1 VLENG
6 RKIVKPARA
15 GMRHMEVG
23 KGISAQPHLF
33 KESGMKRRILFAGVL
48 LASLACM
55 VITTSVFAQ
64 PQPPQRQTPQERVDQ
79 MEKELKL
86 TADQKAKI
94 LKVFTDAEAQAE
106 QGGRRG
112 FFGFGTPPEVEKILT
127 PDQLKAWQAFTLKQS
142 VDRRIAMMSEA
153 VTLTDDQKAKIRP
166 IIEKETAATTKLM
179 AEMRAQGENADREA
193 MRTKMGELRDAT
205 TKALE
210 SILTKEQMEKYN
222 SMPRGG
228 QRRQ

>member
-1 VLENG
+1 
-6 RKIVKPARA
+6 
-15 GMRHMEVG
+15 
-23 KGISAQPHLF
+23 
-33 KESGMKRRILFAGVL
+33 MKRRILFAGVL

>member
-1 VLENG
+1 
-6 RKIVKPARA
+6 
-15 GMRHMEVG
+15 
-23 KGISAQPHLF
+23 
-33 KESGMKRRILFAGVL
+33 MKRRILFAGVL
-48 LASLACM
+48 LAALACM
-55 VITTSVFAQ
+55 VITTSAFAQ
-64 PQPPQRQTPQERVDQ
+64 QPPQRQTPQERVDQ

-94 LKVFTDAEAQAE
+94 LKVFTDLEANAE

-153 VTLTDDQKAKIRP
+153 LTLTDDQKAKLRP
-166 IIEKETAATTKLM
+166 ILEKETAGTTKLM
-179 AEMRAQGENADREA
+179 MEMRAQGENADREA
-193 MRTKMGELRDAT
+193 MRTKMGEFRDAT

-222 SMPRGG
+222 AMPRGG
-228 QRRQ
+228 QRRQQ